1 MIVKRSHKITAK
13 VLGTLILIPIVLF
26 AGYAGY
32 SVAVDKY
39 TIHRLHQVAPDAY
52 KYDYQCYETLN
63 GAYQADF
70 YKFTEYHPEKIE
82 DWEAEENCGY
92 VFRTCTIDAGFL
104 HPIIII
110 NKSALCATIEYHCT
124 FWE

>member
-1 MIVKRSHKITAK
+1 MKRSLKIAAIT
-13 VLGTLILIPIVLF
+13 LGSLILIPIVVLVGF
-26 AGYAGY
+26 CGFGYA
-32 SVAVDKY
+32 VNKY
-39 TIHRLHQVAPDAY
+39 TIHKLHQAAPDAY

-63 GAYQADF
+63 GSYQADF
-70 YKFTEYHPEKIE
+70 YRFTEYHPEKIE

-124 FWE
+124 FGE

>member
-1 MIVKRSHKITAK
+1 MKRSHKITAI

-70 YKFTEYHPEKIE
+70 YRFTEYHPEKIE

-92 VFRTCTIDAGFL
+92 VFRTCTINAGFFCPVIL
-104 HPIIII
+104 ITPT
-110 NKSALCATIEYHCT
+110 AQCATIEYHAM